1 MGYDFCCICRHHL
14 QVKQH
19 PEEAQGTS
27 LPGASLENESFSK
40 KFPRDIPSRPFT
52 ERQHT
57 QGPKPMSGKRHGT
70 TMVDLDESGFV
81 PGARDGLTNS

>member
-1 MGYDFCCICRHHL
+1 MGYDSCYICRQHL

-27 LPGASLENESFSK
+27 LPGALLENESFSEK
-40 KFPRDIPSRPFT
+40 LSRDIPSRPFT
-52 ERQHT
+52 EQQHT
-57 QGPKPMSGKRHGT
+57 QGPKPISGKRHGT

-81 PGARDGLTNS
+81 PGARDGLTDS

>member
-1 MGYDFCCICRHHL
+1 MGYDSCYICSHHL

-19 PEEAQGTS
+19 PEEAKGTS
-27 LPGASLENESFSK
+27 LPGASLENESFSE
-40 KFPRDIPSRPFT
+40 KFPRDIPSCPFT

-57 QGPKPMSGKRHGT
+57 QEPKPISGKRHGT

-81 PGARDGLTNS
+81 PGARDGFTDS